1 MNKAYESE
9 RVIRGGGW
17 ANIAVYCRSAY
28 RGYDSPSLRYYAH
41 GFRLV
46 RTSRNVDPKGP
57 ESGSYRVIRGGGW
70 ANSAVNCRS
79 AYRNYAS
86 PSSRYGALGFRL
98 VRTSRST
105 LSSHTLTLSRMRP

>member
-17 ANIAVYCRSAY
+17 ASIAVVCRSALRY
-28 RGYDSPSLRYYAH
+28 YGSPSLRYYAL

-57 ESGSYRVIRGGGW
+57 ESGSLRVLRGGGW
-70 ANSAVNCRS
+70 YSYAVLLRS
-79 AYRNYAS
+79 AYRSYLS
-86 PSSRYGALGFRL
+86 PSLWDGGLGFRL
-98 VRTSRST
+98 VRTKKYI
-105 LSSHTLTLSRMRP
+105 